1 MELQKQQNQIFTKRF
16 ITLFFT
22 NMSVFIVF
30 YSLISTLPL
39 YATGLLGKSD
49 DAAGLLITVFLL
61 SAIIMR
67 PFSGKLLDLFGKKRM
82 LIISL
87 VFYLVC
93 TILYLFF
100 KPFLLLL
107 ALRFFQGV
115 WFSIA
120 TTAAGSLAADIVPA
134 KRKGA
139 GLGYFTMSTNL
150 AVVFGPFIG
159 LLIIQYASFDL
170 LFIVLSVFVAIGG
183 LLALTI
189 QTKDLPKTEVKNR
202 NLKFSLHDLFE
213 RKALPIAIIACLI
226 AFSYASILSFLS
238 LYAEERDLLS
248 AASYFYAVFAVAMIA
263 VRPFTGKIYDS
274 FGSKY
279 VIIPSFILF
288 AIGLVVLATADQSIA
303 FLLSA
308 IFIGIGYGTLT
319 TSFQTLSIQ
328 ATSPKRSGYAT
339 ATYFTLFDIG
349 LAFGSYVLGIVA
361 VNLGYVVMYYVAAGI
376 LVCVFIIYML
386 FFVNKKTQ
394 RQK

>member
-1 MELQKQQNQIFTKRF
+1 MELQKQQKKIFTKRF
-16 ITLFFT
+16 ISLFFT

-39 YATGLLGKSD
+39 YAIGVLGKSD
-49 DAAGLLITVFLL
+49 DAAGLLITVFLI

-67 PFSGKLLDLFGKKRM
+67 PFSGKLLDLLGKKRM

-93 TILYLFF
+93 TIFYLFL
-100 KPFLLLL
+100 KPFILLL
-107 ALRFFQGV
+107 ALRFFQGI

-150 AVVFGPFIG
+150 AVVFGPFLG
-159 LLIIQYASFDL
+159 LFIIQYASFDL
-170 LFIVLSVFVAIGG
+170 LFIVLSMFVAIGG

-189 QTKDLPKTEVKNR
+189 QTKDLPKTEVINR
-202 NLKFSLHDLFE
+202 NFKFSLHDLFE
-213 RKALPIAIIACLI
+213 RKAIPIAAIACLI

-238 LYAEERDLLS
+238 LYAEEKDLLS

-274 FGSKY
+274 LGSKY
-279 VIIPSFILF
+279 VIIPSFFLF
-288 AIGLVVLATADQSIA
+288 AFGLVVLANADQSLT

-349 LAFGSYVLGIVA
+349 LAFGSYILGIVA
-361 VNLGYVVMYYVAAGI
+361 VNLGYVVMYYAAAI
-376 LVCVFIIYML
+376 MLVCIFILYML

-394 RQK
+394 PQN

>member
-1 MELQKQQNQIFTKRF
+1 MELQKQQKKIFTKRF
-16 ITLFFT
+16 ISLFFT

-39 YATGLLGKSD
+39 YAIGVLGKSD
-49 DAAGLLITVFLL
+49 DAAGLLITVFLI

-82 LIISL
+82 LMISL

-100 KPFLLLL
+100 KPFILLL
-107 ALRFFQGV
+107 ALRFFQGI
-115 WFSIA
+115 WFSIV

-150 AVVFGPFIG
+150 AVVFGPFLG

-170 LFIVLSVFVAIGG
+170 LFIVLSMFVAIGG

-202 NLKFSLHDLFE
+202 NFKFSLHDLFE
-213 RKALPIAIIACLI
+213 RKAIPIAAIACLI
-226 AFSYASILSFLS
+226 AISYASILSFLS
-238 LYAEERDLLS
+238 LYAEEKDLLS

-288 AIGLVVLATADQSIA
+288 AIGLVVLATANQSIA

-328 ATSPKRSGYAT
+328 STSPKRSGYAT

-349 LAFGSYVLGIVA
+349 LAFGSYILGIVA
-361 VNLGYVVMYYVAAGI
+361 VNLGYVVMYYAAATM
-376 LVCVFIIYML
+376 LVCIFLIYML

-394 RQK
+394 P

>member
-288 AIGLVVLATADQSIA
+288 AIGLVVLATANQSIA

>member
-100 KPFLLLL
+100 KPFILLL

-288 AIGLVVLATADQSIA
+288 AIGLVVLATANQSIA

-361 VNLGYVVMYYVAAGI
+361 VNLGYVVMYYVTAGI

>member
-100 KPFLLLL
+100 KPFILLL

-349 LAFGSYVLGIVA
+349 LAFGSYILGIVA
-361 VNLGYVVMYYVAAGI
+361 VNLGYVVMYYAAATM
-376 LVCVFIIYML
+376 LVCIFLIYML

-394 RQK
+394 P